1 MYRGRSEGMNFI
13 IREIEETDLLNGFFE
28 TLSNLSDV
36 KKISQDK
43 EKTRKVINEIKSN
56 SFYKLF
62 VAVSD
67 ESEIIGSTTLLIEQ
81 KFIHDGGKV
90 GHIEDVV
97 TRKGYEGFGIGS
109 SLINR
114 SLQFAKQ
121 IGCYKVIL
129 ECSIQN
135 VPFYT
140 KLGFKQHEVSMRY
153 NVM

>member
-1 MYRGRSEGMNFI
+1 MCRGWSEGMNFI
-13 IREIEETDLLNGFFE
+13 IREIEETDLSNGFFE

-67 ESEIIGSTTLLIEQ
+67 DSEIIGSTTLLIEQ

>member
-67 ESEIIGSTTLLIEQ
+67 DSEIIGSTTLLIEQ

-97 TRKGYEGFGIGS
+97 TRNGYEGFGIGS
-109 SLINR
+109 SLIKR

>member
-1 MYRGRSEGMNFI
+1 MNFI

-67 ESEIIGSTTLLIEQ
+67 DSE
-81 KFIHDGGKV
+81 D
-90 GHIEDVV
+90 
-97 TRKGYEGFGIGS
+97 
-109 SLINR
+109 NR
-114 SLQFAKQ
+114 FNHFA
-121 IGCYKVIL
+121 
-129 ECSIQN
+129 N
-135 VPFYT
+135 
-140 KLGFKQHEVSMRY
+140 
-153 NVM
+153 

>member
-1 MYRGRSEGMNFI
+1 MCRGWSEGMNFI
-13 IREIEETDLLNGFFE
+13 IREIEETDLSNGFFE

-43 EKTRKVINEIKSN
+43 EKTRKV
-56 SFYKLF
+56 
-62 VAVSD
+62 
-67 ESEIIGSTTLLIEQ
+67 
-81 KFIHDGGKV
+81 
-90 GHIEDVV
+90 
-97 TRKGYEGFGIGS
+97 
-109 SLINR
+109 R

>member
-1 MYRGRSEGMNFI
+1 MCRGRSEGMNFI

-67 ESEIIGSTTLLIEQ
+67 DSEIIGSTTLLIEQ

-97 TRKGYEGFGIGS
+97 T
-109 SLINR
+109 
-114 SLQFAKQ
+114 
-121 IGCYKVIL
+121 
-129 ECSIQN
+129 
-135 VPFYT
+135 
-140 KLGFKQHEVSMRY
+140 
-153 NVM
+153 

>member
-1 MYRGRSEGMNFI
+1 MCRGWSKGMNFI
-13 IREIEETDLLNGFFE
+13 IREIEETDLSNGFFE

-67 ESEIIGSTTLLIEQ
+67 DSEIIGSTTLLIEQ

>member
-13 IREIEETDLLNGFFE
+13 IREIEETDLSNGFFE

-67 ESEIIGSTTLLIEQ
+67 DSEIIGSTTLLIEQ

>member
-13 IREIEETDLLNGFFE
+13 IREIEESDLLNGFFE
-28 TLSNLSDV
+28 TLSKLSDV

-67 ESEIIGSTTLLIEQ
+67 DSEIIGSTTLLIEQ

-97 TRKGYEGFGIGS
+97 TRNGYEGFGIGS

-114 SLQFAKQ
+114 SVQFAKQ

>member
-1 MYRGRSEGMNFI
+1 MCRGWSKGMNFI
-13 IREIEETDLLNGFFE
+13 IREIEETDLSNGFFE

-62 VAVSD
+62 VAVCD
-67 ESEIIGSTTLLIEQ
+67 DSEIIGSTTLLIEQ